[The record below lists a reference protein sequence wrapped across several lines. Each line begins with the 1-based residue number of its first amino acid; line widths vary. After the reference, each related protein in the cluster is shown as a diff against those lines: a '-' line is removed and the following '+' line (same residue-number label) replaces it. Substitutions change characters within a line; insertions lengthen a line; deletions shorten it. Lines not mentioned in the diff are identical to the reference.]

1 MCTLCIK
8 HKKKC
13 VFITGLHYIT
23 HTHIHTCLH
32 TFIKLYIQLY
42 INIMYT
48 FEEEKHA
55 ITLSGGR
62 ITLGPVF
69 ILGTPFVQT
78 NGVSNAT
85 GSTMHLFLASFAAHI
100 S

>member
-1 MCTLCIK
+1 
-8 HKKKC
+8 
-13 VFITGLHYIT
+13 
-23 HTHIHTCLH
+23 
-32 TFIKLYIQLY
+32 
-42 INIMYT
+42 MYT

-78 NGVSNAT
+78 NGVSGPCFFNP
-85 GSTMHLFLASFAAHI
+85 
-100 S
+100 